1 MPSIVI
7 DFGSYECRAG
17 FSAQPDGS
25 IPTKPYLRFRN
36 QVAKPK
42 TLINKEIDSMHSVG
56 DEFALF
62 EQSKLH
68 KKAIFDRNIV
78 THANNLEH
86 VLDFI
91 FSHLGLNERI

>member
-1 MPSIVI
+1 
-7 DFGSYECRAG
+7 
-17 FSAQPDGS
+17 
-25 IPTKPYLRFRN
+25 
-36 QVAKPK
+36 
-42 TLINKEIDSMHSVG
+42 MHIVG

-86 VLDFI
+86 VLDFT
-91 FSHLGLNERI
+91 FSHLGINQRIEQPLVFMEPMTNPVYCRKQS